1 MKDHTSSAAAAA
13 RANQEDP
20 IVMYLVVRESLN
32 MTMGKA
38 CAQVGHA
45 VSMLMLQ
52 HFNDGSTITNKHEL
66 FRQWLDGSF
75 RKVVLKADDKEWE
88 KLKAEFAVGDI
99 VLVVD
104 AGLTQIPSGSETVIG
119 IYPMLKSTRPKILKR
134 LQALK

>member
-1 MKDHTSSAAAAA
+1 MKDHTSCAAAAA

-20 IVMYLVVRESLN
+20 IVMYFVVRESLS
-32 MTMGKA
+32 MTAGKA

-45 VSMLMLQ
+45 AQMLLLQ
-52 HFNDGSTITNKHEL
+52 YFNDGSAITNKHDV

-104 AGLTQIPSGSETVIG
+104 AGLTQVASGSETCVG
-119 IYPMLKSTRPKILKR
+119 IWPMLKSSRPKILKR
-134 LQALK
+134 LQALE